1 MADLQFI
8 NTTIGRTAGSRKPG
22 YSFPLVFAS
31 RFCCFILIF
40 IILTSASMTTAI
52 AQNQISPTI
61 SPRNTTNSIPLFEK
75 KRELHYRFGRE
86 PAAILKPSIDLN
98 KPESLYH
105 FDVHTTENI
114 QHAGRDTLIANDL
127 QSQFFLAQRTR
138 RASSS
143 SSSASSVSYDLLVYP
158 YQLTSTDSKMGESAR
173 IITLDPELGLIQS
186 YRDGRTTRTSLDES
200 FGRSGS
206 LLASIARPLRMHL
219 KDGILQENPAESPFL
234 ETLRLTWIDSGFLTM
249 LPPLPQKKIRTG
261 QTWQGFITLQASQF
275 AQPASV
281 PCSFRFRSYDE
292 ETKLAEV
299 TWSIN
304 SMRLPLTPV
313 NGIHHI
319 STDSVAVINA
329 AGITTINLDTSRVKS
344 AEAMIKAEITNTA
357 KKDFTVQTVRTIHL
371 RSVK

>member
-8 NTTIGRTAGSRKPG
+8 NTTIGRAARSRKPDC
-22 YSFPLVFAS
+22 SFPFVFAS
-31 RFCCFILIF
+31 RFCCFLLIF
-40 IILTSASMTTAI
+40 IILTSASVTTAI

-61 SPRNTTNSIPLFEK
+61 SPRNTTNGIPLFEK
-75 KRELHYRFGRE
+75 KRELHYQFGKE
-86 PAAILKPSIDLN
+86 PAAILKPLIDLN
-98 KPESLYH
+98 KPESLYR

-127 QSQFFLAQRTR
+127 QSQFFLAQRAR

-158 YQLTSTDSKMGESAR
+158 YQLTSTDSKMGENAR

-219 KDGILQENPAESPFL
+219 KDGLLKENPAESPFL

-249 LPPLPQKKIRTG
+249 LPPLPQKKIRVG
-261 QTWQGFITLQASQF
+261 YTWQGFIMIQASQY

-281 PCSFRFRSYDE
+281 PCTYVFRSYDD
-292 ETKLAEV
+292 ETHLAEV
-299 TWSIN
+299 AWTVERVSV
-304 SMRLPLTPV
+304 SLSPV
-313 NGIHHI
+313 PGIHHI
-319 STDSVAVINA
+319 TTDSVAVINA
-329 AGITTINLDTSRVKS
+329 AGVTTIDLDISRVKS

-357 KKDFTVQTVRTIHL
+357 KKDFTVQTVRTMHL